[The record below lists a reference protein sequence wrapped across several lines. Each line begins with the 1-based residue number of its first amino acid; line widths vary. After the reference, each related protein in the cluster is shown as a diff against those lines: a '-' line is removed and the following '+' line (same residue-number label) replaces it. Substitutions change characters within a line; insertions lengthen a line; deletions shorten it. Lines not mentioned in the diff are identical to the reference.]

1 MELSPKLLNLLS
13 GSIFEVSPEDFKE
26 LKHYFNTE
34 NKSFIKLVDR
44 IISEYKKKED
54 IDKFLYLLGYMHA
67 EVKDISPFVSSNINK
82 VFIMMIKNNYY
93 KQIAEYCDILD
104 ACANI
109 KVLDLLNSFTKGQKM
124 GKFLTNVEIYKLKKL
139 VFDLSKKYK
148 KDDIAY
154 QIAIELEKEDNEWL
168 ENIEK

>member
-1 MELSPKLLNLLS
+1 
-13 GSIFEVSPEDFKE
+13 
-26 LKHYFNTE
+26 
-34 NKSFIKLVDR
+34 
-44 IISEYKKKED
+44 
-54 IDKFLYLLGYMHA
+54 MHA